1 MTDEPN
7 EALMAK
13 AADLQSAGEQ
23 KFGKDN
29 WNAMTGSVG
38 RQGVPGEYIRQI
50 VNSPDALQDF
60 TMLSQEAMLREMQ
73 ASDNPNDAH
82 ARALDESYRAIRAVQ
97 KEARGRRR

>member
-38 RQGVPGEYIRQI
+38 RQGVPREYIRQI
-50 VNSPDALQDF
+50 VDSADALQDF
-60 TMLSQEAMLREMQ
+60 TMLGQEALLREMQ
-73 ASDNPNDAH
+73 AADSPNDAH
-82 ARALDESYRAIRAVQ
+82 CRACDEHYRAIRAIQ